1 MDQKQE
7 QDLIRAAQ
15 KGDRNAVGTLYDAYA
30 DKIYRYLFFRVNDR
44 PTAEDL
50 TAEVFLN
57 FVEAVG
63 TYAIG
68 DTPLIAWLYRVAH
81 ARLVDHY
88 RKQNRAAK
96 ESNLDDVVIGVDD
109 DPDAQ
114 LMSNHRKEKV
124 GIAMDALTAE
134 QKQVII
140 FRFIEGYNL
149 QKTADLMGK
158 TIGAIKVMQYRA
170 LQSLS
175 RSLNKQG
182 VTPK

>member
-15 KGDRNAVGTLYDAYA
+15 KGDRNAVGALYDAYA
-30 DKIYRYLFFRVNDR
+30 DKIYRYLFFRVDDR
-44 PTAEDL
+44 ATAEDL

-57 FVEAVG
+57 FVEAVR
-63 TYAIG
+63 TYEIG
-68 DTPLIAWLYRVAH
+68 ETPLIAWLYRVAH

-96 ESNLDDVVIGVDD
+96 ESSLDDLIVGVEDD
-109 DPDAQ
+109 TDAQ
-114 LMSNHRKEKV
+114 LMSSHRQEKV
-124 GIAMDALTAE
+124 RIAMDTLTAE

-182 VTPK
+182 ITSK